1 MYLIAAECAVS
12 RTEAISYFNTL
23 RHHRGFDAGSD
34 LSEIISEEILRNEI
48 SKEYRKEFIG
58 EGQWFFYCK
67 RINRKELP
75 NAIVPFNENYY
86 VLPLPDQEIEYGNR
100 FQKTAK

>member
-1 MYLIAAECAVS
+1 M
-12 RTEAISYFNTL
+12 
-23 RHHRGFDAGSD
+23 
-34 LSEIISEEILRNEI
+34 SEIISEEILRNEI